1 MFSSVKRGLRVASIN
16 KCGSEAISEGKE
28 FMACVAVLCAW
39 ATGEEC
45 AVCFKV
51 SCGDAFCDYKS
62 LN

>member
-1 MFSSVKRGLRVASIN
+1 MEKGLRVASIN

-28 FMACVAVLCAW
+28 FMVCVAVLYAW
-39 ATGEEC
+39 VTGEEC

-51 SCGDAFCDYKS
+51 SYGDALCDYKS

>member
-1 MFSSVKRGLRVASIN
+1 MV
-16 KCGSEAISEGKE
+16 
-28 FMACVAVLCAW
+28 CVAAW

-51 SCGDAFCDYKS
+51 SYGDALCDYKS